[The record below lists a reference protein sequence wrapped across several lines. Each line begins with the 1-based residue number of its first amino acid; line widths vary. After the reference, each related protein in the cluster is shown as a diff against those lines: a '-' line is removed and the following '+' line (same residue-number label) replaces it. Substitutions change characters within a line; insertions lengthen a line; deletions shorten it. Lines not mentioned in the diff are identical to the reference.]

1 MLKFIF
7 WSLLL
12 ANGALLA
19 LQLSGGAALSDKREP
34 NRLANQLN
42 ADKIKLVSPQQANAV
57 VQVPAPT
64 PPAPTSATTALAQPA
79 PAVPPVAKK
88 KEQLVACT
96 EIGNFPPPEAKRFE
110 DRLAALAL
118 GDRQSRH
125 NVQEVASHM
134 VYIPPQGDKEGADR
148 RVTELRQL
156 GISNFFVIQDNSTLR
171 WGISLGIFK
180 TETAAKNHLAN
191 LTQQGVRGARIGARS
206 VTSNKLAYQ
215 LRNLDPA
222 TKARLDQIKA
232 DFPNQEMHSCG

>member
-7 WSLLL
+7 WTLLI

-19 LQLSGGAALSDKREP
+19 LQFGGNGMLDDKREP
-34 NRLANQLN
+34 NRIANQLN
-42 ADKIKLVSPQQANAV
+42 ADKIKLLTAKQANAV
-57 VQVPAPT
+57 APAPAAPAT
-64 PPAPTSATTALAQPA
+64 PPAEPA
-79 PAVPPVAKK
+79 PVAPPVAKK
-88 KEQLVACT
+88 PELVACT
-96 EIGNFPPPEAKRFE
+96 EIGNFLPPDAKRFE
-110 DRLAALAL
+110 QQLITLGL
-118 GDRQSRH
+118 GDRQSRR
-125 NVQEVASHM
+125 NIQEIASHM

-148 RVTELRQL
+148 KVAELRQL
-156 GISNFFVIQDNSTLR
+156 GISNFFVIQDNSNLR

-191 LTQQGVRGARIGARS
+191 LTRQGVRNARIGARS

-232 DFPNQEMHSCG
+232 DFPNQEMRSCG

>member
-7 WSLLL
+7 WSLLI

-19 LQLSGGAALSDKREP
+19 LQFNSNGMLNDQREP

-42 ADKIKLVSPQQANAV
+42 ADKIKLLTAKQANAV
-57 VQVPAPT
+57 TPAPATPAT
-64 PPAPTSATTALAQPA
+64 PPAEPA
-79 PAVPPVAKK
+79 PAAPPAVKK
-88 KEQLVACT
+88 VELVACT
-96 EIGNFPPPEAKRFE
+96 EIGNFLPPEAKRFE
-110 DRLAALAL
+110 QQLITLAL
-118 GDRQSRH
+118 GDRQSRR
-125 NVQEVASHM
+125 NIQEIASHM

-148 RVTELRQL
+148 KVAELRQL
-156 GISNFFVIQDNSTLR
+156 GISNFFVIQDNSSLR

-191 LTQQGVRGARIGARS
+191 LARQGVHNARIGARS

-232 DFPNQEMHSCG
+232 DFPAQEMRSCG